1 MLEIKAKLGDDI
13 RRFGIHN
20 EDLTYDEL
28 VLMMQR
34 VFKKTLNTNDEL
46 LIKYLDEDE
55 DLITI
60 LDDSDIHYA
69 IQLDKVLKL
78 TIFVVGKDEKNE
90 EAISLQAMIKDLN
103 NKLNAYLELNQ
114 SNLKNVKMEK
124 SETSSAVNEM
134 PNSTLSMNDFKT
146 AFDPLNSEN
155 QSVNEEINNEGVKVE
170 ETNSKELATDS
181 SIPTELKSSSDA
193 ITSVFSGSS
202 SSFFEN
208 TSFPTVSVL
217 DGSNQIQQP
226 DTNLMNKGN
235 IADKPVNSGLDE
247 QKPVE
252 TPNQQTTRYPSQL
265 QQQQAPQQPS
275 QAQQS
280 PYTNQQYPSI
290 TNRNIVPPQNQS
302 QPNSYGPQS
311 QASTFGQVP
320 TSYGQQGPSV
330 PYSQQQQVP
339 AAPYGQQQQG
349 PPVSYTQQGAYGQ
362 QPITTVYGQQGP
374 RPPLPFGQQQPP
386 ANFNQQPMPAGP
398 RMQQP
403 TNPNPHRLFGHR
415 AGGSAYRMRQPGPG
429 YQ

>member
-1 MLEIKAKLGDDI
+1 
-13 RRFGIHN
+13 
-20 EDLTYDEL
+20 
-28 VLMMQR
+28 
-34 VFKKTLNTNDEL
+34 
-46 LIKYLDEDE
+46 
-55 DLITI
+55 
-60 LDDSDIHYA
+60 
-69 IQLDKVLKL
+69 VLKL

-170 ETNSKELATDS
+170 ETNSKELTTDC

-235 IADKPVNSGLDE
+235 TADKPVNSGLDE

-265 QQQQAPQQPS
+265 QQQQAHQQPS

-280 PYTNQQYPSI
+280 PYTNQQYPSM
-290 TNRNIVPPQNQS
+290 TNRNIVPPQNQP

-311 QASTFGQVP
+311 QASTFGQVS